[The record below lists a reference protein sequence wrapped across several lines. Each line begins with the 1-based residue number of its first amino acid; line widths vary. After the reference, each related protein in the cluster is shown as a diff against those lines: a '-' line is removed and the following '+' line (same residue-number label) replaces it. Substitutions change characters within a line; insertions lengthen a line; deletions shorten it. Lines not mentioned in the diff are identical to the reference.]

1 MTIMCMNTENARTGQ
16 TIGMTRRSWLQWFP
30 LLTFCVGTLLMTGCD
45 KPDGQ
50 GGLPVPTAPQR
61 TTDAA
66 QLALGKDVYQQHCAH
81 CHGAQAEGDARWR
94 QRGPD
99 GKFPPPPLNGS
110 GHAWHHSTQVLMD
123 VITQGSAPGTGNM
136 PAWGDKLSQQ
146 EITAVIAWL
155 QSLWPEPV
163 YDAWYEMQQRGR

>member
-81 CHGAQAEGDARWR
+81 CHGARAEGDARWR

-123 VITQGSAPGTGNM
+123 VITQGSAPDMGNM
-136 PAWGDKLSQQ
+136 PAWGDRLSQR